1 MFYGSD
7 SKGKGNKNKNKQV
20 GLCQTKTFVQQGKII
35 KMKTEQEKI
44 SANHICD
51 KGLIAK
57 IYRELILLNNKNTN
71 KLNKNGQRF

>member
-1 MFYGSD
+1 M
-7 SKGKGNKNKNKQV
+7 

-35 KMKTEQEKI
+35 KMKTQPTEWEKI

-71 KLNKNGQRF
+71 

>member
-1 MFYGSD
+1 M
-7 SKGKGNKNKNKQV
+7 

-35 KMKTEQEKI
+35 KMKTQPTEWEKI

-57 IYRELILLNNKNTN
+57 IYRELRLLNNKNTN